1 MGEQISIE
9 LNVDSLTYET
19 QIVGD
24 ISFII
29 DSYIYFPGHGWS
41 DFVVIVLKWWI
52 DSCRALLSAPLHEK
66 YSFSFM
72 DGRDDVIARKVNA
85 TEAELL
91 YVGSDTRHVLM
102 GTVLIEELKQALI
115 KTTYQLLNAI
125 DRNGWENEEAET
137 LRHAVKSLERI

>member
-1 MGEQISIE
+1 M
-9 LNVDSLTYET
+9 
-19 QIVGD
+19 
-24 ISFII
+24 
-29 DSYIYFPGHGWS
+29 
-41 DFVVIVLKWWI
+41 
-52 DSCRALLSAPLHEK
+52 
-66 YSFSFM
+66 
-72 DGRDDVIARKVNA
+72 IARKVNA